1 MIFQQRAVEIIVS
14 GAEEDERDEL
24 ACMVDYLRRMVVTF
38 EKHTQLPL
46 PMHMVRSI
54 KKYIAQDDVY
64 IQQDDWED
72 DIILEEDGQLAV
84 VF

>member
-24 ACMVDYLRRMVVTF
+24 ACMIDYLRRMVVTF

-46 PMHMVRSI
+46 PMHTVRSI
-54 KKYIAQDDVY
+54 KNILRRMMYIY
-64 IQQDDWED
+64 NKMIGKM
-72 DIILEEDGQLAV
+72 I
-84 VF
+84 